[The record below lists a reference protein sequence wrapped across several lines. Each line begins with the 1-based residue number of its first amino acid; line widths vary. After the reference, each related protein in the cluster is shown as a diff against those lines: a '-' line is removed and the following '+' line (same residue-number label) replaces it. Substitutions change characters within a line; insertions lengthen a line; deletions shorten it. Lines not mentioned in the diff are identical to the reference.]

1 MTRLSGTVKVAFC
14 VAVLL
19 ASLSLVAWRQS
30 RAFEA
35 MGALEEIRRETALAE
50 SERAELE
57 TRLRLLESRGWVVPE
72 ARERLDLRLPRSSD
86 IVYLEAVTP

>member
-1 MTRLSGTVKVAFC
+1 MRLSGTVKVAFC

-35 MGALEEIRRETALAE
+35 MGALEEIRRETTLAE
-50 SERAELE
+50 AERAELE
-57 TRLRLLESRGWVVPE
+57 ARLGLLESRAWVVPE
-72 ARERLDLRLPRSSD
+72 ARERLGLRLPRSSD

>member
-1 MTRLSGTVKVAFC
+1 MRLSGTVKVTFG

-35 MGALEEIRRETALAE
+35 MAALDDIRQETVLAE
-50 SERAELE
+50 AERAELE

-72 ARERLDLRLPRSSD
+72 SRTRLDLRLPRSSD

>member
-1 MTRLSGTVKVAFC
+1 MRLSGTVKVTFG

-35 MGALEEIRRETALAE
+35 MAALDEIRQETVLAE
-50 SERAELE
+50 AERAELE

-72 ARERLDLRLPRSSD
+72 SRARLDLRLPPSSD

>member
-1 MTRLSGTVKVAFC
+1 MRLSGTVKVAFC

-50 SERAELE
+50 SERTEQE

>member
-1 MTRLSGTVKVAFC
+1 MIRFSGTVRVAFC

-35 MGALEEIRRETALAE
+35 LAALEEIRREAALVEA
-50 SERAELE
+50 ERAEME
-57 TRLRLLESRGWVVPE
+57 SRVRHLESRAWVVPE
-72 ARERLDLRLPRSSD
+72 ARERLGLRLPHSAD
-86 IVYLEAVTP
+86 IVYLEGVTP

>member
-1 MTRLSGTVKVAFC
+1 MIRFSGTVRVAFC
-14 VAVLL
+14 VAVFL

-35 MGALEEIRRETALAE
+35 MTALEEIRREATLAQA
-50 SERAELE
+50 ERAELE
-57 TRLRLLESRGWVVPE
+57 TRLRLLESRAWVVPE